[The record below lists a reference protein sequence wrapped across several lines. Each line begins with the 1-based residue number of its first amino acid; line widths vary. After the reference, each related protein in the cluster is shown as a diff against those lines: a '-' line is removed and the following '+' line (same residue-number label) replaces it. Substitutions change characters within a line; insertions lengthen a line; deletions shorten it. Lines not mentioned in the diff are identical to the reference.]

1 MRAVV
6 VGGGVAGLVAAREL
20 VLLGHDVELLEASDR
35 FGGMIR
41 GLELGG
47 VVVDA
52 GAEAFATR
60 GGDVEALSAELGL
73 EVALPA
79 ARSSVWWPDRG
90 TFPLGAGP
98 LGIPAGIDDPALAVL
113 SDDER
118 ARVALDLTEP
128 VGEVGVT
135 VADLVAGRLG
145 EAALRR
151 LVAPLTQGVYRM
163 TPEAM
168 PVDRFAPGLA
178 EETRRHGSLLRAVAA
193 RPAEPSVAQPVG
205 GMHVLVAALVDWLR
219 GAGAEL
225 HTGRPVVSLADLGV
239 EPGAVK
245 VVLAT
250 PAAVTAN
257 FLVPL
262 GVMFTP
268 PAISR
273 ADSLLLALATPAL
286 AADPL
291 GSGVLLGERPETM
304 AIRALT
310 HYSAKWPWARRPG
323 TEVLRVAL
331 ADVGAS
337 LVRVLDDVGLIL
349 GTPVA
354 AGDVI
359 DHARVH
365 WDGVPRV
372 LAAQERGDL
381 LGRLAGSGIGVA
393 GAWLAGNG
401 LAAVVSQAREVAR
414 CV

>member
-20 VLLGHDVELLEASDR
+20 VLLGHDVDVLEASDR
-35 FGGMIR
+35 FGGMVR

-47 VVVDA
+47 IVVDA

-60 GGDVEALSAELGL
+60 GGEVEALCTELGL

-79 ARSSVWWPDRG
+79 ARSRVWWPDRG

-118 ARVALDLTEP
+118 GRVALDLTEP

-135 VADLVAGRLG
+135 VAGLVAGRLG

-151 LVAPLTQGVYRM
+151 LVAPLARSVYRM
-163 TPEAM
+163 GPEAM
-168 PVDRFAPGLA
+168 PIDRFAPGLA

-193 RPAEPSVAQPVG
+193 RPAEPAVAQPVG
-205 GMHVLVAALVDWLR
+205 GMHELVTALLAWLR
-219 GAGAEL
+219 AAGAGL
-225 HTGRPVVSLADLGV
+225 HTGRPVISLADLGA
-239 EPGAVK
+239 EPGADR

-250 PAAVTAN
+250 PAAVTAD
-257 FLVPL
+257 LLAPL
-262 GVMFTP
+262 GVTFTP
-268 PAISR
+268 PATSR
-273 ADSLLLALATPAL
+273 ADSLLLALGAPTL
-286 AADPL
+286 AGAPL
-291 GSGVLLGERPETM
+291 GSGVLLGERPEGMT
-304 AIRALT
+304 IRALT
-310 HYSAKWPWARRPG
+310 HYSAKWPWAGRSG

-331 ADVGAS
+331 DDGEADLERVLADVG
-337 LVRVLDDVGLIL
+337 LVL
-349 GTPVA
+349 GSPIA

-359 DHARVH
+359 DHARVR

-372 LAAQERGDL
+372 LAAQERAGL
-381 LGRLAGSGIGVA
+381 LGRLAGRGIGVV

-401 LAAVVSQAREVAR
+401 LAAVVSQAREAAR